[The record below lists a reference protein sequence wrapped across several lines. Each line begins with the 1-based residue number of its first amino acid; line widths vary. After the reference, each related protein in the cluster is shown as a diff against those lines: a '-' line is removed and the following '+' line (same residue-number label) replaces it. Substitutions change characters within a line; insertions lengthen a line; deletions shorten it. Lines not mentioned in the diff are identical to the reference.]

1 MENYAI
7 SLLKK
12 RKAELDSIEVH
23 NDKIK
28 NELPKKVEVWRTEG
42 IDENLIVGR
51 SIRFYGDY
59 IFYNEQELKDIND
72 ILKYLNIDF

>member
-7 SLLKK
+7 ALLKK
-12 RKAELDSIEVH
+12 RKAELDSIERH
-23 NDKIK
+23 NNKIK
-28 NELPKKVEVWRTEG
+28 NELPNKVEEWRTQG
-42 IDENLIVGR
+42 IDESVIVGR

-72 ILKYLNIDF
+72 VLKYLNIDF